1 MDNAPS
7 SSKDNSDQTFWNQAF
22 FDNSFPSTTTSH
34 LDSNHPLIANQTT
47 ITNAL
52 SSTTTYNSNPPA
64 QDDLFELWCC
74 SDELC
79 LPFADQNGKI
89 CNLSNCPSTSSNC
102 FDSHLPPAIH
112 LQPAHAGP
120 NPSCPSNISPTNTF
134 NSCQTGQDPCCS
146 GATCQPDLLDCDC
159 CRAGCPPSPIS
170 HQPCTECDQPA
181 PKLQLRASPSITSTT
196 TNQSGSGSRLLSPS
210 LASSISR
217 NDFDDFPVSSQAGN
231 IDSLE
236 EDIIWMN
243 QDLEEL
249 IKCCCCDVP
258 TQSETLPSH
267 HADAHPGHH
276 VNFDMFDRPSI
287 TFPYKPN
294 REHTEPDSA
303 IPSNVNV
310 SCKKDTITTFKCQ
323 WKDCNLEFSDRF
335 RLTEHVN
342 VCHLFQSSM
351 APNSGAQSES
361 QQTHPSSR
369 IDYQRIVPSDII
381 AAQSEQSRSMSTLS
395 WKDYPDSFF
404 ANCGPSSASKSTFQH
419 PSINISNAES
429 HVPSGTPL
437 LDHYQ
442 SCFDLPSH
450 PNNPLDKPDCS
461 TTRASCDE
469 NNNQSTQDSFVVPQ
483 IPTAGSSIDPL
494 LLRSQRSQNPSP
506 TKTLVRQSDIHDQ
519 HVCRWGSCTGRTFD
533 NTAELTE
540 HISTDH
546 VGSGKSKY
554 SCLWEGCYCTTK
566 PKSVKGLDGEP
577 ESHQSDVATT
587 TEAVNHPSDSENPRK
602 SFSQRQKL
610 MRHLQTHTGDKPFE
624 CERCGKKFG
633 EMTTLVQHRRT
644 HTNEKP
650 YKCLVEG
657 CGKSFALQSAL
668 TIHKRTHTGSK
679 PFKCSVKGCSAQFSE
694 SSNLSK
700 HMRTHSLVKKFECTI
715 CGKRFTRSD
724 QLTRHLKSESIHLH
738 LNNNPTNHNEDDND
752 DEGEEEEDD
761 DDDKENGPED
771 GLNVQGPDLDYSTAV
786 PKTPPQPPPQAASSS
801 QDKRPGSAHPLG
813 HQPKRQKKPISAIN

>member
-1 MDNAPS
+1 MV
-7 SSKDNSDQTFWNQAF
+7 
-22 FDNSFPSTTTSH
+22 
-34 LDSNHPLIANQTT
+34 L
-47 ITNAL
+47 
-52 SSTTTYNSNPPA
+52 
-64 QDDLFELWCC
+64 
-74 SDELC
+74 
-79 LPFADQNGKI
+79 
-89 CNLSNCPSTSSNC
+89 
-102 FDSHLPPAIH
+102 HLPPAIH

-249 IKCCCCDVP
+249 
-258 TQSETLPSH
+258 SETLPSH

-404 ANCGPSSASKSTFQH
+404 ANCGPSSASNLV
-419 PSINISNAES
+419 SI
-429 HVPSGTPL
+429 
-437 LDHYQ
+437 YQ
-442 SCFDLPSH
+442 ATQ
-450 PNNPLDKPDCS
+450 NNPLDKPDCS

-587 TEAVNHPSDSENPRK
+587 NRS
-602 SFSQRQKL
+602 
-610 MRHLQTHTGDKPFE
+610 
-624 CERCGKKFG
+624 
-633 EMTTLVQHRRT
+633 
-644 HTNEKP
+644 
-650 YKCLVEG
+650 
-657 CGKSFALQSAL
+657 
-668 TIHKRTHTGSK
+668 
-679 PFKCSVKGCSAQFSE
+679 SE
-694 SSNLSK
+694 SSERL
-700 HMRTHSLVKKFECTI
+700 
-715 CGKRFTRSD
+715 GKS
-724 QLTRHLKSESIHLH
+724 SEVI
-738 LNNNPTNHNEDDND
+738 
-752 DEGEEEEDD
+752 
-761 DDDKENGPED
+761 
-771 GLNVQGPDLDYSTAV
+771 Q
-786 PKTPPQPPPQAASSS
+786 PKTEIDEASSNS
-801 QDKRPGSAHPLG
+801 YR
-813 HQPKRQKKPISAIN
+813 